1 MKVKNVDQI
10 VGYLEGR
17 LVGEMMQDYPT
28 HVSEF
33 IKELL
38 KYIESGQSY
47 TKDQLVQVT
56 INSGS
61 VK

>member
-10 VGYLEGR
+10 VGYLDGR
-17 LVGEMMQDYPT
+17 LVCEMMQDYPT
-28 HVSEF
+28 QVGEF

-38 KYIESGQSY
+38 KYIESGQNY
-47 TKDQLVQVT
+47 TKGQIVPVT

>member
-17 LVGEMMQDYPT
+17 LVCEMMQDYPT
-28 HVSEF
+28 QVGEF